1 MNPMTP
7 NEVRT
12 IERAYR
18 ILEKRANYNE
28 AVLRPDQVKALIMLR
43 CAHLEREVFLC
54 VFLNAQN
61 QLISCEEMFQGTID
75 ASSVYPREV
84 VKRALQLNAAACIF
98 GHNHPSG
105 VPEPSQADQRITIRL
120 RDALALVDIRA
131 LDHIVVGGTQCVSFA
146 ERGLL

>member
-1 MNPMTP
+1 MNLSQA
-7 NEVRT
+7 EQRT
-12 IERAYR
+12 ISRAYR
-18 ILEKRANYNE
+18 ILEKKAIYGE
-28 AVLRPDQVKALIMLR
+28 SYVRPDQVKALITLR

-61 QLISCEEMFQGTID
+61 QMISCEELFQGTID

-84 VKRALQLNAAACIF
+84 VKRALQLNASACIF

-105 VPEPSQADQRITIRL
+105 KPEPSQADQRITLRL
-120 RDALALVDIRA
+120 RDALALVDIRT
-131 LDHIVVGGTQCVSFA
+131 LDHIVVGGTECVSFA